1 MNSIDKKKNLT
12 NPQPKFTGCFDDFLI
27 ISLSNEENKIQKEKK
42 ETKYEDKNKEI
53 INCGDVENFLSNIYT
68 QKKNQN
74 ETPQKS
80 RFSDFFKEMEEQRLS
95 LEKPSRNSSYVISPT
110 NINLNNLNNNNNE
123 NINPTSV
130 SSINNLDS
138 YKKSINSDYY
148 KKENVSLMFKNIFK
162 QNEIEKDIKINSNLN
177 NNNNNNSNNN
187 DNINNQVITNN
198 INNNSEDKNAEN
210 IISEKFGLNV
220 DMLRVL
226 NFEDTRTTIMIK
238 NIPNKF
244 TRELLINIIDQ
255 NFRGTYDVFILPTD
269 SNHYKNFGYSFI
281 NFKNSYFIPY
291 FYYMFNGNKWSF
303 TNSKKICEI
312 TYSKIQGKNNLLNHY
327 PSKIIYENKEVD
339 IINQRDD
346 YLREFII
353 PNVYK
358 DMFLSLF
365 PSQRIMVF
373 PYFFLTLLPIKK

>member
-1 MNSIDKKKNLT
+1 
-12 NPQPKFTGCFDDFLI
+12 
-27 ISLSNEENKIQKEKK
+27 
-42 ETKYEDKNKEI
+42 
-53 INCGDVENFLSNIYT
+53 
-68 QKKNQN
+68 
-74 ETPQKS
+74 
-80 RFSDFFKEMEEQRLS
+80 MEEQRLL
-95 LEKPSRNSSYVISPT
+95 LEKPSRNSSDVISPT
-110 NINLNNLNNNNNE
+110 TINLNNLNK
-123 NINPTSV
+123 NIDNIQNPTSV
-130 SSINNLDS
+130 SVNILDS
-138 YKKSINSDYY
+138 FKKSINSDYY
-148 KKENVSLMFKNIFK
+148 SKENISLMFKNIFK
-162 QNEIEKDIKINSNLN
+162 QNEIENNIKINSNLN
-177 NNNNNNSNNN
+177 NNKNNSNNTS
-187 DNINNQVITNN
+187 NINNQVITNN
-198 INNNSEDKNAEN
+198 VNNNSEDKNVEN
-210 IISEKFGLNV
+210 TLSEKFGLNV

-226 NFEDTRTTIMIK
+226 NLEDTRTTIMIK

-244 TRELLINIIDQ
+244 TREMLIKIIDQ

-281 NFKNSYFIPY
+281 NFTNSYYIPY